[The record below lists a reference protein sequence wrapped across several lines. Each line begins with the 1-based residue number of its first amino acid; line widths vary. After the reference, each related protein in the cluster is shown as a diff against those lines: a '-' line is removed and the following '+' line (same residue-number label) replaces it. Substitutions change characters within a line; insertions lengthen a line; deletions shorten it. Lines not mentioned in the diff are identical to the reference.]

1 MHCFKRKLFSISNLC
16 MTLLSYLWFVKNFKV
31 RTFFKELT
39 GQASDYINSV
49 NIVYGLLRTR
59 LSERAH
65 KGQLSAKQTITAK
78 KIIHNLN
85 KESVETMVQLLQLN
99 SSNMAPEELVNL
111 IKTKRT
117 NGSITDETELKIK
130 EVVYFKK
137 LYAIKSLVLLLHM
150 DRNDIKLPQNAPK
163 DLIEVIF
170 TPIFDDYLE
179 EHPHFQPEVSKKSL
193 ETPDK
198 GSGNSG
204 DFFCMPCFHEAYT
217 KWKRENNIEEPWS
230 MLRVQLISLESF
242 EMFFSCFHMNF
253 FVWKQEIHQ
262 NNTRD
267 IQTYQLQAV
276 TNRKKIILFIQMF
289 LEIGNNEMIFN
300 SVIIW

>member
-1 MHCFKRKLFSISNLC
+1 M
-16 MTLLSYLWFVKNFKV
+16 
-31 RTFFKELT
+31 
-39 GQASDYINSV
+39 
-49 NIVYGLLRTR
+49 RTR

-117 NGSITDETELKIK
+117 NGSINDETELKIK

-163 DLIEVIF
+163 DLVEVIF

-179 EHPHFQPEVSKKSL
+179 DHLEEHDHSQPEVSKKSL

-198 GSGNSG
+198 FSGNSG

-217 KWKRENNIEEPWS
+217 KWKRENNIEEP
-230 MLRVQLISLESF
+230 
-242 EMFFSCFHMNF
+242 
-253 FVWKQEIHQ
+253 
-262 NNTRD
+262 
-267 IQTYQLQAV
+267 
-276 TNRKKIILFIQMF
+276 
-289 LEIGNNEMIFN
+289 
-300 SVIIW
+300 

>member
-1 MHCFKRKLFSISNLC
+1 M
-16 MTLLSYLWFVKNFKV
+16 
-31 RTFFKELT
+31 T
-39 GQASDYINSV
+39 GQPSDYINSV
-49 NIVYGLLRTR
+49 NIIYGLLRTR

-65 KGQLSAKQTITAK
+65 NGRLSAKQTITAK

-85 KESVETMVQLLQLN
+85 KESVETMVQLLHLN
-99 SSNMAPEELVNL
+99 SSNMTPEELVNL

-117 NGSITDETELKIK
+117 NGSISDETELKIK

-150 DRNDIKLPQNAPK
+150 DRTDIRLPQNAPK

-217 KWKRENNIEEPWS
+217 KWKRENNIEEP
-230 MLRVQLISLESF
+230 
-242 EMFFSCFHMNF
+242 
-253 FVWKQEIHQ
+253 
-262 NNTRD
+262 
-267 IQTYQLQAV
+267 
-276 TNRKKIILFIQMF
+276 
-289 LEIGNNEMIFN
+289 
-300 SVIIW
+300 